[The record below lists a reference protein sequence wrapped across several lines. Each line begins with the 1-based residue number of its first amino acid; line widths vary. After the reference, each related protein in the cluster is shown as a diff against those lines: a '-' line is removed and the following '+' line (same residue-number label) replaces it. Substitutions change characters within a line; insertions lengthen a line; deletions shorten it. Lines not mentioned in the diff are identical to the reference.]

1 MSVFTTISESDVSRW
16 LETYSI
22 GDLIK
27 FQGISSGIE
36 NTNYFLDTDRGRFV
50 LTIFER
56 LKYSELFYYLGL
68 MSHLAKHGLP
78 VPNPVANRNNEFL
91 GEIKRSLPP

>member
-50 LTIFER
+50 LTIFENIIIDR
-56 LKYSELFYYLGL
+56 W
-68 MSHLAKHGLP
+68 
-78 VPNPVANRNNEFL
+78 
-91 GEIKRSLPP
+91 I